1 MAVRVKVKERPR
13 LVRFASSVTLWLYTG
28 FLYFLSFLGP
38 VLVIDHFRFL
48 PTAVLLA
55 LAIIGFG
62 AAGAIFLSLLILT
75 KQLIVG
81 PIENTGRA
89 NLDTK
94 DGRKWFSAVMLTTIQ
109 INSPFASLVT
119 GVSVLASWY
128 YRGMG
133 AKMPDSVLLGA
144 RTRISDPWFL
154 EVGENV
160 TIGGDAFI
168 LGHLGHGEEIIL
180 GRIVIGDGAVVG
192 GRAVVLPD
200 VRIGSNARIG
210 AGAVVTRGT
219 VIADGETWA
228 GVPARR
234 ISAGDAHRARPI
246 TRDAVLLR

>member
-1 MAVRVKVKERPR
+1 MAVRVKIKERPG
-13 LVRFASSVTLWLYTG
+13 LVRLASSLTLWVYTG
-28 FLYFLSFLGP
+28 SLYFLSFLGP
-38 VLVIDHFRFL
+38 VLVIDRLRFL

-55 LAIIGFG
+55 LAIMGFG
-62 AAGAIFLSLLILT
+62 AAGVIFLSLLVLS
-75 KQLIVG
+75 KKLIIG

-94 DGRKWFSAVMLTTIQ
+94 YGRRWFSAVMLTTIQ
-109 INSPFASLVT
+109 INSPFASMVT

-154 EVGENV
+154 EVGDNV

-180 GRIVIGDGAVVG
+180 GRIVIGDGVIVG
-192 GRAVVLPD
+192 GRAVVLPG
-200 VRIGSNARIG
+200 VRIGNNARIG
-210 AGAVVTRGT
+210 AGAVVARGT

-228 GVPARR
+228 GIPARK
-234 ISAGDAHRARPI
+234 ISAGSVRM
-246 TRDAVLLR
+246 VLSHHA